1 MSKWQAVKRV
11 FEAGEV
17 VQSGRVQLSALTAE
31 TAGDLS
37 GWLEAA
43 LAPEW
48 TRGDLQV
55 HLDAGRGVLVS
66 DSDSEPIGAAV
77 VLLGV
82 PDGASASVPLI
93 AIDPK
98 RRFRGLGGE
107 AGVALERHLRSRL
120 GIERVYAPVPEARGL
135 AVYFWLRLGYRPLS
149 AGEAPGPPAGL
160 NGSPMAGIWMVRSL
174 SAGVEPINR

>member
-1 MSKWQAVKRV
+1 VSKRQTVKGL

-31 TAGDLS
+31 GAAGRF

-48 TRGDLQV
+48 TTADFQKNV
-55 HLDAGRGVLVS
+55 DAGRGVLVS
-66 DSDSEPIGAAV
+66 DADSEPIGAAV

-93 AIDPK
+93 AIDPQ

-107 AGVALERHLRSRL
+107 AGLALEQHLRSQL
-120 GIERVYAPVPEARGL
+120 GVERVYAPVPEARGL

-149 AGEAPGPPAGL
+149 AGEMPGPPAGL
-160 NGSPMAGIWMVRSL
+160 DGSPMAGIWMVRETVN
-174 SAGVEPINR
+174 GC

>member
-1 MSKWQAVKRV
+1 VSKRQTVKGL

-31 TAGDLS
+31 AAAGMS

-48 TRGDLQV
+48 TPADLQTNV
-55 HLDAGRGVLVS
+55 DAGRGVLVS
-66 DSDSEPIGAAV
+66 DAGGEPIGAAV
-77 VLLGV
+77 VLFGV
-82 PDGASASVPLI
+82 PDRASASVPLI
-93 AIDPK
+93 AIDPQ

-107 AGVALERHLRSRL
+107 AGLALERHLGSL

-149 AGEAPGPPAGL
+149 AGDMPGPPAGL
-160 NGSPMAGIWMVRSL
+160 DGSPMAGIWMVRESVN
-174 SAGVEPINR
+174 GC